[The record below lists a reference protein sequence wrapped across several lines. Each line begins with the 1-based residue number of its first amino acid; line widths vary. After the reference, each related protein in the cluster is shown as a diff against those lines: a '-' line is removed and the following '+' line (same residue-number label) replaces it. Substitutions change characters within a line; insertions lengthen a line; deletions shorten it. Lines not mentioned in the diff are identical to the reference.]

1 MGTFECYSPR
11 NYNSE
16 FNNTMA
22 IYSIRRFST
31 VNQKEFGWIRNKLS
45 KTISKEEQKKQD
57 YILDHEINPRI
68 MNPEVENK
76 MINDNKSTSIVV
88 PKPDKKSPRVSFPD
102 KLRSKNIKEALNDPK
117 NNFSEDDIKLLT
129 LVMTRDDKN
138 ISTIYWDRCDGLEE
152 LSHEFGHIKNY
163 NGNFLE
169 KFINKGAKFSKKLI
183 NLPDGVI
190 NSLLSVL
197 GSTLINWEESNA
209 SKKGYE
215 MLKKYNLSPKD
226 LRIAKENLDNALN
239 IYKSNSKIEWRKK
252 LINSKIPQ
260 WLL

>member
-1 MGTFECYSPR
+1 MFECYSPR

-22 IYSIRRFST
+22 IYSVRRFST

-68 MNPEVENK
+68 MNPEVESK
-76 MINDNKSTSIVV
+76 MIDDNKSTSTVV
-88 PKPDKKSPRVSFPD
+88 PKESPGNSPGAEFPN
-102 KLRSKNIKEALNDPK
+102 KLRSKNIKEALKDPS

-129 LVMTRDDKN
+129 LVMSRDDKN
-138 ISTIYWDRCDGLEE
+138 ISTVYWDRCDGLEE
-152 LSHEFGHIKNY
+152 LAHEFGHVKNY
-163 NGNFLE
+163 NGNFLD
-169 KFINKGAKFSKKLI
+169 KFINKGANFSGKIK

-197 GSTLINWEESNA
+197 GSKLINWEEYNA
-209 SKKGYE
+209 SKKGYD

-226 LRIAKENLDNALN
+226 LRLAKENMDNALK

>member
-1 MGTFECYSPR
+1 MFECYSPR
-11 NYNSE
+11 NYKLTLIIT
-16 FNNTMA
+16 TM
-22 IYSIRRFST
+22 IYKVKRFST
-31 VNQKEFGWIRNKLS
+31 INQKEFGWIRNKLS
-45 KTISKEEQKKQD
+45 KTISEEEQKKQD
-57 YILDHEINPRI
+57 YMLDHEINPRI
-68 MNPEVENK
+68 MNLEVEDK
-76 MINDNKSTSIVV
+76 MINENKSTSVVV
-88 PKPDKKSPRVSFPD
+88 PKPDKKSPRVSFPN
-102 KLRSKNIKEALNDPK
+102 KLRSKNIKGALSDPE

-129 LVMTRDDKN
+129 LVMTREDKN
-138 ISTIYWDRCDGLEE
+138 ISTVYWDRCDGLEE
-152 LSHEFGHIKNY
+152 LAHEFGHVNNY
-163 NGNFLE
+163 NGNFLD
-169 KFINKGAKFSKKLI
+169 KFINRGAKFSGKIK

-226 LRIAKENLDNALN
+226 LRLAKENLDNALK
-239 IYKSNSKIEWRKK
+239 IYKSNSKIEWRRK